1 MGWHYDY
8 GDLEVESHGEKWQER
23 WCRRKKLLVNSANTV
38 FDFSLIDGMGIGLLG
53 LSDETKFDA
62 FAELP
67 YYYHV
72 IGDFQDKIREN
83 LKAEK
88 YTMDLKLLP
97 FATEG
102 AGNDNRDFFWDLGE
116 SLRTIASGTEAQ
128 GNYEKGLAPVEFRNQ
143 SLVL

>member
-1 MGWHYDY
+1 M
-8 GDLEVESHGEKWQER
+8 
-23 WCRRKKLLVNSANTV
+23 
-38 FDFSLIDGMGIGLLG
+38 FDFGLIDGTGIGLLG

-62 FAELP
+62 FAELL
-67 YYYHV
+67 YYSHV

-128 GNYEKGLAPVEFRNQ
+128 GNYEKRLAPGGVSGPAPYRMASIFRHMAEAGGLCERLQ
-143 SLVL
+143 QKCRCVPPSRWRWR

>member
-1 MGWHYDY
+1 M
-8 GDLEVESHGEKWQER
+8 
-23 WCRRKKLLVNSANTV
+23 
-38 FDFSLIDGMGIGLLG
+38 FDFGLIDGTGIGLLG

-62 FAELP
+62 FAELL
-67 YYYHV
+67 YYSHV

-88 YTMDLKLLP
+88 YTIDLKLLP
-97 FATEG
+97 FTTEG